1 MRAVD
6 LIIKKRDGKALQD
19 GEIDF
24 LIQGFVRGEIPDYQ
38 IASILMAIFFRG
50 MNLEETVSL
59 TKSMVE
65 SGKQLDLSSLPG
77 PTVDKHSTGG
87 VGDKVS
93 LALVPLLS
101 ACGLFIAKMSGRGL
115 GHTGG
120 TIDKLESIPGF
131 KTDLS
136 LEELLAQV
144 KEVGCAIVSQT
155 PELVPADGK
164 LYALRDVTG
173 TVESIPLI
181 ASSVMSKKIAGGAS
195 NILIDVKCGRGAFM
209 KTLKEARDLSRIMVE
224 IGTRMKRKVTC
235 LITPMDEPLGKMVG
249 NALEVKEA
257 VETLKGTGP
266 SDFTNSV
273 LELAG
278 ELLFLS
284 GKGNTPEEGK
294 EIAREVLN
302 SGGGL
307 FKFKQMLKAQGG
319 DERITDEAWRL
330 PGASF
335 RWVIPS
341 KAKGFVKKID
351 AFKIGKAAMILGG
364 GREKKGDPID
374 YGVGVELLKKSG
386 DFVTLE
392 EPLAVLHVNNRER
405 IKEAQDLVEG
415 AFSFSKEPVEKL
427 FKPLARISNA

>member
-6 LIIKKRDGKALQD
+6 LIVKKRDGKALQEV
-19 GEIDF
+19 EIDF
-24 LIQGFVRGEIPDYQ
+24 LIKGFVRGEIPDYQ
-38 IASILMAIFFRG
+38 IASFLMSVFFQG
-50 MNLEETVSL
+50 MTLEETVYL

-65 SGKQLDLSSLPG
+65 SGKQLDLSFLPG

-93 LALVPLLS
+93 LALVPLLA
-101 ACGLFIAKMSGRGL
+101 ACGLYIAKMSGRGL

-131 KTDLS
+131 KTDLT
-136 LEELLAQV
+136 LEELLSQV
-144 KEVGCAIVSQT
+144 REIGCAIVSQT

-209 KTLKEARDLSRIMVE
+209 KTLKDARELSRVMVE
-224 IGTRMKRKVTC
+224 IGARMGKKVTC
-235 LITPMDEPLGKMVG
+235 LITPMEEPLGKAVG

-257 VETLKGTGP
+257 IETLKGMGP
-266 SDFTNSV
+266 PDLTDSV

-284 GKGNTPEEGK
+284 GKSKDPQEGR
-294 EIAREVLN
+294 EIARETLA
-302 SGGGL
+302 SGEAL
-307 FKFKQMLKAQGG
+307 IKFQQMLRAQGG
-319 DERITDEAWRL
+319 EERVVKETWRL

-341 KAKGFVKKID
+341 RVKGFVKKID
-351 AFKIGKAAMILGG
+351 AFKIGIAAMVLGG

-374 YGVGVELLKKSG
+374 YGVGLELLKKTG
-386 DFVTLE
+386 DFVTIE
-392 EPLAVLHVNNRER
+392 EPIAVLHVNNRER
-405 IKEAQDLVEG
+405 IKEAQKLVEE
-415 AFSFSKEPVEKL
+415 AFLFSKEQVEKS